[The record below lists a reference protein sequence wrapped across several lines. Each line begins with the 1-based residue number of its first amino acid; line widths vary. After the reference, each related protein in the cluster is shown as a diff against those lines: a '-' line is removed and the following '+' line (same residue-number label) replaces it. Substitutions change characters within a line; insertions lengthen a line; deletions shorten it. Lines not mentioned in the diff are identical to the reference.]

1 MKPNGKYALV
11 VDDDPR
17 ILELLTAMLH
27 RRGYQVVSYDNP
39 LRCPFF
45 TQPPADRQHT
55 AFTAFPDIIISD
67 LQMPY
72 VNGLEF
78 LERMH
83 ATPGAR
89 HNAALVS
96 GAEMKA
102 EDLNRLAEM
111 GISFI
116 PKPVS
121 SREIYRWLDH
131 IETEHHKKAASAHF
145 TPDRCAAYCA

>member
-11 VDDDPR
+11 VDDDPH

-27 RRGYQVVSYDNP
+27 RRGYRVVSYDNP

-45 TQPPADRQHT
+45 TPTPCDRQSKT
-55 AFTAFPDIIISD
+55 FTAFPDIIISD
-67 LQMPY
+67 LQMPH

-78 LERMH
+78 LERLH
-83 ATPGAR
+83 STPGAR

-102 EDLNRLAEM
+102 EDLNRLREL

-121 SREIYRWLDH
+121 IKEIYRWLDH
-131 IETEHHKKAASAHF
+131 VETDIHKKAVS
-145 TPDRCAAYCA
+145 TPVSPDRCAAYCA